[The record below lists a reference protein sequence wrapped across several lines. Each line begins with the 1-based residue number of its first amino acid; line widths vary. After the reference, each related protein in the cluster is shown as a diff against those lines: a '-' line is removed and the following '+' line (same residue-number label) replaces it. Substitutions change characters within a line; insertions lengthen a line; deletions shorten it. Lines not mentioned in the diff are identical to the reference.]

1 MMFIFFRGRYGPLL
15 RVAGGVALVAFGI
28 VNSARL
34 AIILGGVLA
43 VWGIA
48 EGVSRRRGRASNTAR
63 GSDQGG
69 QDSFGAGR

>member
-1 MMFIFFRGRYGPLL
+1 MMFIFLRGRYGPLL

-28 VNSARL
+28 VYPARL

-48 EGVSRRRGRASNTAR
+48 EGISRRPGRASNTAR
-63 GSDQGG
+63 GSGQGSR
-69 QDSFGAGR
+69 DRFGAGR